1 MWQVEGA
8 GGKMGSRG
16 VWSLPGPEDRV
27 PGPREALLN
36 DWNEEPRT
44 FASSGQALRL
54 WRPQLSGSRLTCV

>member
-44 FASSGQALRL
+44 FASSGQAPRL
-54 WRPQLSGSRLTCV
+54 W